1 METVDPPLTQDEIA
15 EGLRLSA
22 AYLALVRAALS
33 GYPPPPRTAR
43 RRRVTPPGRVGAQRG
58 DRMLPSAA
66 WLFAAICKRGACR
79 RVRACRY
86 GERPGDGT
94 CDATGQPPA
103 PCFEALPRAVHLAL
117 PFALQRQIT
126 PAAFRDP
133 YHLRREAEAI
143 RAARSDVAAMRGGGV
158 DASVGALKGGR
169 RAPGSL
175 P

>member
-1 METVDPPLTQDEIA
+1 METVDPPLTRDEIA

-43 RRRVTPPGRVGAQRG
+43 RRRATPPGRVGTQRG

-133 YHLRREAEAI
+133 YHLRREAEVI

-158 DASVGALKGGR
+158 DAGAGSLEGGR
-169 RAPGSL
+169 PAPG
-175 P
+175 PAP